1 MMDMFDIKGKVA
13 VVTGSNRGIGR
24 SFAAGFAQAG
34 VDVALIDLKVDD
46 DTVKQME
53 GFGVRCKGYEF
64 DLADIGRYDGLVRSI
79 LGDFG
84 TVDILVNNAGV
95 QRRHPSVEFPRE
107 DWDFVMQVN
116 CDAVFFLCQKFG
128 KVMLD
133 KGRGKIIN
141 MASLLSFQGGFTI
154 PAYTASKSAVMGF
167 TRSLS
172 NEWAGKGVN
181 VNCIAPGY
189 IDTEMNAA
197 IMADETRNRQ
207 ILERIPAGRWGSLK
221 DLVGSALFLA
231 SPASDYI
238 NGYTIAVD
246 GGWLGR

>member
-13 VVTGSNRGIGR
+13 VVTGSNRGLGR

-172 NEWAGKGVN
+172 IEWAGKGVN

-207 ILERIPAGRWGSLK
+207 ILERIPAGRWGSPK